1 MPKKE
6 TKITSTAIATATPKT
21 DYEMVM
27 NQFFNIDFSAMNK
40 VIDNSFI
47 AKMIEHQKGIM
58 YYDNTGKSN
67 TRSSNTN

>member
-6 TKITSTAIATATPKT
+6 TKTTSTAIATATPKT

-40 VIDNSFI
+40 VIDKNLFNNILHGVKLHLMNKFLSI
-47 AKMIEHQKGIM
+47 VLLQK
-58 YYDNTGKSN
+58 
-67 TRSSNTN
+67 